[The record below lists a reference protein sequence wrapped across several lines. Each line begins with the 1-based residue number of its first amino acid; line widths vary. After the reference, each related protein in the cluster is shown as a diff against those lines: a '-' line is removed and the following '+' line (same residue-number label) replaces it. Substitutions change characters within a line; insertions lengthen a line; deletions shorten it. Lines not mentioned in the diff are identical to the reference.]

1 MGVRGS
7 NPLLSLGLVP
17 FILYIFIMFLIR
29 SRYSEA
35 VEFVA
40 VNPIN
45 KTALIRFTSGG
56 EYLYRNVSRTKL
68 INLMLQDNMSLGFWV
83 QSLSRDAVRQN
94 NYNDRTG
101 VMTYELVGAS
111 VSSRTLPVLLQQHA
125 SLTAA

>member
-1 MGVRGS
+1 VEGS
-7 NPLLSLGLVP
+7 NPSLSLGLVP
-17 FILYIFIMFLIR
+17 FILYILIMFLIR

-40 VNPIN
+40 VNPFK

-83 QSLSRDAVRQN
+83 QSLSRDAVRQC

-101 VMTYELVGAS
+101 VMTYELVGSS
-111 VSSRTLPVLLQQHA
+111 VSSRTLPVLLQQHD
-125 SLTAA
+125 SLAAA